1 MAACLRRDIIR
12 ARHAP
17 AITEVCADHPDQPE
31 QRITEIEQILSDI
44 GAL

>member
-17 AITEVCADHPDQPE
+17 AITEVCADHPDQQE